1 MNTNLLNSNI
11 MKTNNFFIKTIL
23 GLSLVASFT
32 SCSNDDDTTL
42 PDPVEEEEPI
52 TSLVLTFTNQDDSDD
67 IITLTWED
75 ANEDLE
81 IDAGEQTV
89 TGTFTSGEVYDA
101 EIELFAEDENFLD
114 EDILADQEA
123 IDAHFF
129 TYDDGTLDFTMVRS
143 DDDEERTDG
152 NKLGVF
158 TEWTAGS
165 TTGTGTITIKLYHE
179 SPNVTDDDGFGTAE
193 GTDTDIDISF
203 DVAVEASNAIISEE
217 LVEDVIEG
225 ILTELF

>member
-1 MNTNLLNSNI
+1 MTTNLLNSNI

-42 PDPVEEEEPI
+42 PDPVEEEEAI
-52 TSLVLTFTNQDDSDD
+52 TGLTLTFTNQDDSDD
-67 IITLTWED
+67 VVTLTWED
-75 ANEDLE
+75 ANEDLIKDDSE
-81 IDAGEQTV
+81 ISIE
-89 TGTFTSGEVYDA
+89 GTFIPNGVYDA
-101 EIELFAEDENFLD
+101 EIGLFAEEGEDFLE
-114 EDILADQEA
+114 EDILDSQEA

-129 TYDDGTLDFTMVRS
+129 TYAVEDLDFTMVRS
-143 DDDEERTDG
+143 DNDEERTDG

-179 SPNVTDDDGFGTAE
+179 SPTVSDDDGFGTAA
-193 GTDTDIDISF
+193 GTDTDIEISF
-203 DVAVEASNAIISEE
+203 LVAINSEVTE
-217 LVEDVIEG
+217 VIFEEV
-225 ILTELF
+225 ITE